1 MNDNLK
7 IFFESLFG
15 PVPQTEWELLKSIA
29 EPVEIAKGN
38 DIHKVGKPCR
48 HLWFLEKGAVR
59 AYEYSNEQER
69 TTHFFIENNLFIDY
83 HSVLTK
89 SASEIGFKAEEH
101 CTLQQMPYNKLLSL
115 FDKSHYLERLARLM
129 AERQFVLEFELR
141 RQLLNFDALERYE
154 LLMQTQPFIFQRF
167 ALKDIA
173 GFIGITPVSLS
184 RLRKMK

>member
-7 IFFESLFG
+7 KFFEGLFG
-15 PVPQTEWELLKSIA
+15 QVPQSEWELLKSIL
-29 EPVEIAKGN
+29 EPLEIPKGQE
-38 DIHKVGKPCR
+38 IHTIGKQCKN
-48 HLWFLEKGAVR
+48 LWFLEKGAVKV
-59 AYEYSNEQER
+59 YEISNETER

-89 SASEIGFKAEEH
+89 SPSEIGFKAEEN
-101 CTLQQMPYNKLLSL
+101 CILQQMPYDKLLSL

-129 AERQFVLEFELR
+129 AEKQFVMEFELR

-154 LLMQTQPFIFQRF
+154 YLIKTQPYIFQRF

-173 GFIGITPVSLS
+173 SFIGITAVSLS

>member
-7 IFFESLFG
+7 NLFERLFG
-15 PVPQTEWELLKSIA
+15 QVPQSEWELLKSIL
-29 EPVEIAKGN
+29 EPIEIPKGA
-38 DIHKVGKPCR
+38 DIHIVGKQCK
-48 HLWFLEKGAVR
+48 HLWFIEKGAVR
-59 AYEYSNEQER
+59 VYEYSNETER
-69 TTHFFIENNLFIDY
+69 TTHFFIEDNLFIDY

-89 SASEIGFKAEEH
+89 SPSEIGFKAEEN
-101 CTLQQMPYNKLLSL
+101 CVLQQMSYDKLLTL

-129 AERQFVLEFELR
+129 AERQFVMEFELR

-154 LLMQTQPFIFQRF
+154 FLIKTQPYIFQRF

-173 GFIGITPVSLS
+173 SFIGITPVSLS

>member
-7 IFFESLFG
+7 NFFERLFG
-15 PVPQTEWELLKSIA
+15 QVPQSEWELLKAIL
-29 EPVEIAKGN
+29 EPINIPKGA
-38 DIHKVGKPCR
+38 DIHKIGKHCK

-59 AYEYSNEQER
+59 VYEYSNETER
-69 TTHFFIENNLFIDY
+69 TTHFFIEENLFIDY
-83 HSVLTK
+83 HSVLTN
-89 SASEIGFKAEEH
+89 SPSEIGFKAEEN
-101 CTLQQMPYNKLLSL
+101 CLLQQISYHKLLLL

-129 AERQFVLEFELR
+129 AERQFVIEFELR

-154 LLMQTQPFIFQRF
+154 FLIKTQPYIFQRF

-173 GFIGITPVSLS
+173 SFIGITPVSLS